1 MSPSDFSAPEDEV
14 VRDIGRRKKLADK
27 VAEIGATE
35 HEQILR
41 IIHSNDIRYTR
52 NNNGVFCDIT
62 RVPDHVLDMI
72 EKFIHYSTESAKMLD
87 ENRVA
92 PSTSPPRKRKEKP
105 PPVDKAAQAAARTE
119 RVRMFVNS
127 MTKAKTESSATKRKE
142 TCRYQQLRKKYSRP
156 VNAKTSFLND
166 LKPE

>member
-1 MSPSDFSAPEDEV
+1 MTTVTEEDV
-14 VRDIGRRKKLADK
+14 IRDISRRKRLADK
-27 VAEIGATE
+27 VSNMGTTE

-41 IIHSNDIRYTR
+41 IIHSNGIRYTR

-72 EKFIHYSTESAKMLD
+72 EQFISYSAESAKML
-87 ENRVA
+87 EEKRVA
-92 PSTSPPRKRKEKP
+92 PASSPPRKRKEKP

-119 RVRMFVNS
+119 RVRTFVNS
-127 MTKAKTESSATKRKE
+127 MTKARTESSAAKRKE

-156 VNAKTSFLND
+156 VNPKTSFAND
-166 LKPE
+166 LQPE